1 MRILLAVNPNDYMAG
16 TDMKVFVVED
26 SAAVRER
33 LIEMI
38 REIEDIEVVGEAAT
52 YDAAVDGIMSTR
64 PDVAVLDIKLGDG
77 GGSGIELIK
86 QVKDEKPKLRILVLT
101 MHSEE
106 QYAVRALKAG
116 ASGYLTKDSAAE
128 QLVAAIRKIAAGG
141 AYVSPETAERLVLDA
156 APRAE
161 AAPHTLLSDRE
172 FQVLQLIAGGQSVGE
187 IAKRLALSVKT
198 VSTHK
203 TRMLQKMGLAN
214 QAELIRYALEHK
226 LLD

>member
-1 MRILLAVNPNDYMAG
+1 MIRVLLADDHAIVRAG
-16 TDMKVFVVED
+16 LK
-26 SAAVRER
+26 
-33 LIEMI
+33 
-38 REIEDIEVVGEAAT
+38 EILADTGDVTVAGEATNGQEVMAQVRAQ
-52 YDAAVDGIMSTR
+52 DF
-64 PDVAVLDIKLGDG
+64 DVAVLDMSMPGR
-77 GGSGIELIK
+77 SGIELIK

-116 ASGYLTKDSAAE
+116 ASGFLTKEAAAD
-128 QLVAAIRKIAAGG
+128 QLVAAIRKVAGGG

-172 FQVLQLIAGGQSVGE
+172 FQVLQMIAGGKTVGE
-187 IAKRLALSVKT
+187 IAKKLSLSVKT

-203 TRMLQKMGLAN
+203 TRILHKMGLAN

-226 LLD
+226 LLDESPGSSK

>member
-1 MRILLAVNPNDYMAG
+1 MIRVLLADDHAIVRAG
-16 TDMKVFVVED
+16 LK
-26 SAAVRER
+26 
-33 LIEMI
+33 
-38 REIEDIEVVGEAAT
+38 EILADTGDIEVAAEATNGQDVMAQIRAR
-52 YDAAVDGIMSTR
+52 DF
-64 PDVAVLDIKLGDG
+64 DVAVLDMSMPGR
-77 GGSGIELIK
+77 SGIELIK
-86 QVKDEKPKLRILVLT
+86 QVKDEKPKLRILILT

-116 ASGYLTKDSAAE
+116 ASGFLTKEAAAD
-128 QLVAAIRKIAAGG
+128 QLVAAIRKIAGGG

-172 FQVLQLIAGGQSVGE
+172 FQVLQMIAGGKTVSE
-187 IAKRLALSVKT
+187 IAKRLSLSVKT

-203 TRMLQKMGLAN
+203 TRILHKMGLAN

-226 LLD
+226 LLDETGGSSA

>member
-1 MRILLAVNPNDYMAG
+1 MIRVLLADDHAIVRAGLKEILAG
-16 TDMKVFVVED
+16 TG
-26 SAAVRER
+26 
-33 LIEMI
+33 
-38 REIEDIEVVGEAAT
+38 DITVAGEAT
-52 YDAAVDGIMSTR
+52 NGQEVMTR
-64 PDVAVLDIKLGDG
+64 VRGDDYDVAVLDMSMPGR
-77 GGSGIELIK
+77 SGIELIK

-116 ASGYLTKDSAAE
+116 ASGYLTKDSAAGE
-128 QLVAAIRKIAAGG
+128 LVAAIRRIAAGG
-141 AYVSPETAERLVLDA
+141 AYVSPETAERLALGAVPHA
-156 APRAE
+156 N

-172 FQVLQLIAGGQSVGE
+172 FQVFQMIARGVSVSE
-187 IAKRLALSVKT
+187 IARELSLSVKT

-203 TRMLQKMGLAN
+203 TRILEKMGLAN